1 MPDAPLTPE
10 PAVAIPDHELI
21 RVIGRGSYG
30 EVWLARTV
38 LGEYRAVKIVRRD
51 SFDRD
56 RPVERE
62 LEGIQKYEPIS
73 RTHDH
78 QVHILHVGRYDGAF
92 YYVMEL
98 ADQAMPGP
106 KGEPTRTRPSDT
118 LSHPMGEGQ
127 GEGTLAQPSTLDP
140 LNYTPKTLR
149 SEVRQRGRLPVAEC
163 LDLALRLTDALAHL
177 HGHGLVHRDVK

>member
-10 PAVAIPDHELI
+10 PPAVAIPDHELI
-21 RVIGRGSYG
+21 RVIGHGSYG

-51 SFDRD
+51 SFDHD

-73 RTHDH
+73 RTHEH
-78 QVHILHVGRYDGAF
+78 QVHILHVGRFDGGF

-98 ADQAMPGP
+98 AD
-106 KGEPTRTRPSDT
+106 
-118 LSHPMGEGQ
+118 
-127 GEGTLAQPSTLDP
+127 
-140 LNYTPKTLR
+140 
-149 SEVRQRGRLPVAEC
+149 
-163 LDLALRLTDALAHL
+163 DA
-177 HGHGLVHRDVK
+177 